1 MKILTTALFSV
12 LLLGKKISRTQW
24 VAVGILTLAVAL
36 VQVCMYYM
44 LCSFV
49 CAYVCLSVCLSVN
62 LHLCVYESQCVCM
75 CVSMCLYVSESISL
89 CVHL

>member
-36 VQVCMYYM
+36 VQVCMY
-44 LCSFV
+44 
-49 CAYVCLSVCLSVN
+49 LSVVCVAVCV
-62 LHLCVYESQCVCM
+62 LHVMFICVCI
-75 CVSMCLYVSESISL
+75 CVSVCRSVFL
-89 CVHL
+89 

>member
-36 VQVCMYYM
+36 VQVCM
-44 LCSFV
+44 
-49 CAYVCLSVCLSVN
+49 
-62 LHLCVYESQCVCM
+62 
-75 CVSMCLYVSESISL
+75 
-89 CVHL
+89 